1 MLTIR
6 MLICSL
12 CLLATTVAAGTVSE
26 MPRIVV
32 DRSGQRAVFRAGA
45 GGPEFVVRGVNFVRL
60 RRGDHATFEAVPL
73 EAKAGESATQANG
86 DCYDPQKAE
95 EMLAFLQSSGLNTV
109 RVFIIGRNTAN
120 PGIAGPADSTAALY
134 EPYMANVLD
143 FLARARNHGIYV
155 LPTFGD
161 GELPRNDY
169 FRKRFGGGGN
179 RLYLTSEGIAAKRE
193 YVCEFLRYIQS
204 RRPELMGT
212 LLGVQMQNELNLD
225 GKGWPFDQKSGTI
238 TTANGKSYDLAN
250 GKQRQALMDDG
261 IVFYL
266 DTMASAVRGVD
277 PDMLVCEGIFT
288 MRAVGKDPAK
298 DIGPGPEFA
307 GDRRWPPTL
316 ETLSRSKLDF
326 LDVHFYRTRKD
337 ETVADAFSR
346 DMETVRFSGAT
357 AAAILKG
364 KPVILGEFGAF
375 RFADPTWASAC
386 GNLLAIRDEAIRRGM
401 SGWLLWTYDTF
412 EQKELIPGMT
422 GGGEFLRKLGA
433 ENK

>member
-6 MLICSL
+6 MITCSL
-12 CLLATTVAAGTVSE
+12 CLVAATVAAGTDRE

-45 GGPEFVVRGVNFVRL
+45 GGPEFVVKGVNFVRL

-73 EAKAGESATQANG
+73 QAKASESATQANG

-95 EMLAFLQSSGLNTV
+95 TMLAFLQSSDLNTV
-109 RVFIIGRNTAN
+109 RVFIIGRSAAN
-120 PGIAGPADSTAALY
+120 PGIAGPEGTTAALY
-134 EPYMANVLD
+134 ELYMANVLD

-161 GELPRNDY
+161 GELPRNEY
-169 FRKRFGGGGN
+169 FRKRFGGDGN

-212 LLGVQMQNELNLD
+212 LLGVQMQNELHLD
-225 GKGWPFDQKSGTI
+225 GKDWPFDGKSGTV
-238 TTANGKSYDLAN
+238 TTANGKAYDLADR
-250 GKQRQALMDDG
+250 KQRQALMDDG
-261 IVFYL
+261 IVYYL
-266 DTMASAVRGVD
+266 DQMVDAVHGVD
-277 PDMLVCEGIFT
+277 PGLLVCEGIFT

-298 DIGPGPEFA
+298 DVGPGPEFA

-316 ETLSRSKLDF
+316 EVLSRSKLDF

-337 ETVADAFSR
+337 ETVADAFAH
-346 DMETVRFSGAT
+346 DMETVRFAGTT
-357 AAAILKG
+357 AATILKG

-375 RFADPTWASAC
+375 RFAETSWTAAQK
-386 GNLLAIRDEAIRRGM
+386 NLLAIRGEAMQRGM
-401 SGWLLWTYDTF
+401 SGWLLWTYDCF
-412 EQKELIPGMT
+412 EQKELYPGMT
-422 GGGEFLRKLGA
+422 EGGEFLKRLAK
-433 ENK
+433 